1 MLAVHIPL
9 QGEFIMTLRTLV
21 AFVLLGISSL
31 PLNAQ
36 ETGLR
41 TIQSTQN
48 APTTLAKLDQAIKSR
63 GMKVF
68 AHIDHAAAAKELG
81 LTMPASVVVIFGN
94 PKNGTPNFLKRPT
107 LAIDLPLK
115 ILVWDN
121 AAGKTFVTYNTGNY
135 VLGTLFGRHGLK
147 PPSNIIAATGQMLEG
162 LASSAAN

>member
-1 MLAVHIPL
+1 
-9 QGEFIMTLRTLV
+9 MTLRTFV
-21 AFVLLGISSL
+21 AFALLGISSL

-48 APTTLAKLDQAIKSR
+48 APATLAKLDQAIKSR

-68 AHIDHAAAAKELG
+68 AHIDHAAAAKEFG

-94 PKNGTPNFLKRPT
+94 PKNGTPNLLKRPT

-121 AAGKTFVTYNTGNY
+121 AGGKTFVTYNTGNY

-147 PPSNIIAATGQMLEG
+147 PPPNIIAATGQMLAG
-162 LASSAAN
+162 IASSAAN